1 VITLRHHVVSLVA
14 VFLALAVGIV
24 LGGGPLSEIGRAEGR
39 SPDPDPG
46 LETAVGAAQQRAD
59 FGDAFAGTV
68 AGPLY
73 AGRLA
78 DRSVAVL
85 SMPGADAAVVEQ
97 LTEQVTAAGGAV
109 AATYAV
115 GDALVGVGEKSL
127 VDTLGSQLMTQQ
139 PEGAVT
145 AEATT
150 YDRMGELI
158 GLAVAS
164 RAPEGQAGDGKA
176 AGILE
181 GLAGAGLLAGPE
193 EQARRAPLVLLVLG
207 DEPSPEGGDT
217 ILAGLV
223 AGLVRTSAGVV
234 VAGDLADGAGQL
246 GRLRTAGTAAATV
259 DGVDTPAGRVA
270 TVLALVRSLTTPGGA
285 FGASGSDGPLPL
297 G

>member
-1 VITLRHHVVSLVA
+1 MITLRHHIVSLVA

-24 LGGGPLSEIGRAEGR
+24 LGGGPLSEIGRAEG
-39 SPDPDPG
+39 STPADPG
-46 LETAVGAAQQRAD
+46 LETAVTAAQQRAD
-59 FGDAFAGTV
+59 FGDAFAGGV
-68 AGPLY
+68 AGTVY
-73 AGRLA
+73 AGRLT

-85 SMPGADAAVVEQ
+85 TMPGADPELVDQ
-97 LTEQVTAAGGAV
+97 LAQQVGVAGGQV

-139 PEGAVT
+139 PKGAVS

-164 RAPEGQAGDGKA
+164 TAPEGQAADGKA
-176 AGILE
+176 AGILQ
-181 GLAGAGLLAGPE
+181 GLAGAKLLSGPE
-193 EQARRAPLVLLVLG
+193 EPARRAPLVLLVLG
-207 DEPSPEGGDT
+207 DEPAADGGDS
-217 ILAGLV
+217 ILGGVV
-223 AGLVRTSAGVV
+223 AGLARTSTGVV

-246 GRLRTAGTAAATV
+246 GRLRTSGTAAATV
-259 DGVDTPAGRVA
+259 DGIDTPAGRVA

-285 FGASGSDGPLPL
+285 FGASGADGPLPV